1 MSLIIILYLKSF
13 QQIYLQFSRLL
24 YIYILILSVQCSFV
38 LPFHSFAFMDVFI
51 LVYIF
56 LVHVYVWQAQ
66 TIHHYLNISE

>member
-38 LPFHSFAFMDVFI
+38 RFAFQDVFI